1 MRTSRQKIALISDPR
16 LEGFLQSLRAEDL
29 SPVTVKGYGNDLK
42 FFQGWVKDALPTLRL
57 EDLDAQVLGDF
68 RDYLTQE
75 RRARPATVNRKLE
88 ALRRLCRW
96 AHDSGIHKSNVA
108 EKMRPMRQ
116 VRGRRPQHPRGNE
129 VLALLRAAGSGRRNR
144 LRNYALVVFLLETG
158 VRVSEVVSLVAGDV
172 ILRERT
178 GILRVRRG
186 KGRKERDIPLTAKA
200 RRALREYLAG
210 RGKVRDNAPLFLSD
224 RGGAMS
230 VRSVEDTISNLAQ
243 RGGIDRINVTPHT
256 CRHSFAHRFLR
267 RSPDRLTDLA
277 YLLGHESSDTTAIYT
292 KPSFDELADDLERIS
307 VSPW

>member
-1 MRTSRQKIALISDPR
+1 MRTIQRKTTLVSDPR
-16 LEGFLQSLRAEDL
+16 LDDFLQSLRAEDL
-29 SPVTVKGYGNDLK
+29 SPVTIRGYGYDLK
-42 FFQGWVKDALPTLRL
+42 FFQGWLKDAQPALRL
-57 EDLDAQVLGDF
+57 EDLDAQVLSDF

-75 RRARPATVNRKLE
+75 RRARPATVNRRLE

-96 AHDSGIHKSNVA
+96 AHDRGILKHNVA

-116 VRGRRPQHPRGNE
+116 VRGRGPQHLQGNE

-158 VRVSEVVSLVAGDV
+158 VRVSEVVSLVVGDV
-172 ILRERT
+172 ALRDRT
-178 GILRVRRG
+178 GVLRVRRG
-186 KGRKERDIPLTAKA
+186 KGRKERDIPLTSKV
-200 RRALREYLAG
+200 RRALRDYLGG
-210 RGKVRDNAPLFLSD
+210 RGNPKNNAPLFLSD

-230 VRSVEDTISNLAQ
+230 VRSVEDTISNLAE
-243 RGGIDRINVTPHT
+243 RGGIERINVTPHT